1 MKTDYIVI
9 INKTNFA
16 PLNFIMSATYP
27 IKKYIHYLLK
37 ARNEHSIHSP
47 FVYKLYTEV
56 IPDKNRF
63 YAFDEL
69 DKVRRQLLQNE
80 QTIEVVDLGAGSKKM
95 NNTRKVADIAKYSVA
110 NKKYSELLFR
120 LTNFFKP
127 ESVLELGASLGLS
140 SLYMAHAAPKA
151 NIISIEGCPNTY
163 AFAKQL
169 IASSGVKNIELINS
183 SFDDALIN
191 LCPSTGSVPKLSF
204 DVVYIDGNH
213 TYEATIKYFHLLLK
227 NTNENSLLI
236 FDDIYWAVGMTK
248 AWEEIKTHPAVTLT
262 IDLYKV
268 GLVFFRKENK
278 QKEHFC
284 LRY

>member
-1 MKTDYIVI
+1 
-9 INKTNFA
+9 
-16 PLNFIMSATYP
+16 MSAIYP
-27 IKKYIHYLLK
+27 VKKYIQYLLK
-37 ARNEHSIHSP
+37 AKNEHSIHSP
-47 FVYKLYTEV
+47 FVFKLYTEV
-56 IPDKNRF
+56 IADKNKF

-69 DKVRRQLLQNE
+69 DKTRKQLLINQ

-95 NNTRKVADIAKYSVA
+95 NNTRKVADIAKYSIA

-127 ESVLELGASLGLS
+127 QSVLELGTSLGLS
-140 SLYMAHAAPKA
+140 ALYMAQAVPKA
-151 NIISIEGCPNTY
+151 SIISVEGCPNTY

-169 IASSGVKNIELINS
+169 IDSHRLHGLSQIENIELINT
-183 SFDDALIN
+183 SFDDALSNSKFKIQN
-191 LCPSTGSVPKLSF
+191 SKF

-213 TYEATIKYFHLLLK
+213 TYEATIKYFHVLLK
-227 NTNENSLLI
+227 STNENSLLI
-236 FDDIYWAVGMTK
+236 FDDIYWTPGMTQ
-248 AWEEIKTHPAVTLT
+248 AWEEIKAHPAVTLT

>member
-1 MKTDYIVI
+1 
-9 INKTNFA
+9 
-16 PLNFIMSATYP
+16 MSAVYP
-27 IKKYIHYLLK
+27 LKKYIQYLLK
-37 ARNEHSIHSP
+37 AKDEHGIHSP
-47 FVYKLYTEV
+47 FVFKLYTEV
-56 IPDKNRF
+56 ITDKNRF

-69 DKVRRQLLQNE
+69 DKIRKQLLHNQ
-80 QTIEVVDLGAGSKKM
+80 QTIEVIDLGAGSKKM
-95 NNTRKVADIAKYSVA
+95 NNTRKVADIAKYSIA

-120 LTNFFKP
+120 LVNYFKP
-127 ESVLELGASLGLS
+127 VSVLELGTSLGLS
-140 SLYMAHAAPKA
+140 TLYMAHAIPKA

-163 AFAKQL
+163 AFARQL
-169 IASSGVKNIELINS
+169 IASSGVKNIELINA
-183 SFDDALIN
+183 SFDDAFESSLQN
-191 LCPSTGSVPKLSF
+191 KKF

-213 TYEATIKYFHLLLK
+213 TYEATIKYFHLLLN

-236 FDDIYWAVGMTK
+236 FDDIYWTAGMTK
-248 AWEEIKTHPAVTLT
+248 AWEEIKAHPTVTVS